1 MIILGL
7 QTVRRPLQST
17 NPWFGHRVVMNGRC
31 QVRRNLIWKLGESR
45 LMGTQSIFLCNI
57 LIFYLK
63 NDVYTKTTS
72 SVFFILIENI
82 ALGWLV
88 MVTMIAI
95 VLLTQCLWRYFYYD
109 DRVGRGVRRE
119 CQRDVDDKS
128 RQMCNKHFKLVTP
141 DFYKF
146 VSVLVF

>member
-1 MIILGL
+1 MIISGL
-7 QTVRRPLQST
+7 QAVRRPLQST

-72 SVFFILIENI
+72 SVFFYFDREYCVRLIGDGDND
-82 ALGWLV
+82 
-88 MVTMIAI
+88 
-95 VLLTQCLWRYFYYD
+95 C
-109 DRVGRGVRRE
+109 DRPI
-119 CQRDVDDKS
+119 DP
-128 RQMCNKHFKLVTP
+128 MLVTIFLLWWP
-141 DFYKF
+141 CWTRSPSRVPKRCWWQKPSNVQQTFQACHARF
-146 VSVLVF
+146 L